1 MDAITPPIGSAIAST
16 REIDRL
22 IAELAARQ
30 HDLVARWQLLEL
42 GINEKA
48 IDHRLQTRRLRRVR
62 PGVYKLGAAR
72 LTRRGRW
79 MADVLACGKG
89 AGLGGDSVLQLLGV
103 RRPNNRKTVV
113 ITSKRGRRTP
123 KGIDLRT
130 SRNVEFITWD
140 GIPVT
145 PLPRALA
152 DAARDLDDEQLE
164 AALERAIVDHQLHL
178 DSLPKRKPK
187 NLSRLVRD
195 MELGRA
201 MTDSDLENLFRKLI
215 KQAGLP
221 QPLSNRDVWTGERF
235 YRPDFIW
242 PAQRLIVEID
252 GPIHRSQREADTQ
265 RAAHLSALGYTIQ
278 RYTRLQLIRHHRA
291 ITNAIRPF
299 VSDRERGGSVRSGA

>member
-1 MDAITPPIGSAIAST
+1 M
-16 REIDRL
+16 
-22 IAELAARQ
+22 IAELAGRQ
-30 HDLVARWQLLEL
+30 HDLVGRWQLLEL
-42 GINEKA
+42 QINEKA

-62 PGVYKLGAAR
+62 PGVYKLGTGR

-79 MADVLACGKG
+79 MSDVLACGKG
-89 AGLGGDSVLQLLGV
+89 AGLGGETVLQLLGV

-140 GIPVT
+140 GIPIT

-152 DAARDLDDEQLE
+152 DAARHLDDEQLE

-178 DSLPKRKPK
+178 DSLPWRKPK

-195 MELGRA
+195 LELGRSL
-201 MTDSDLENLFRKLI
+201 TDSDLENRFRKII

-221 QPLSNRDVWTGERF
+221 QPLCNRDIWTGERF

-242 PAQRLIVEID
+242 PEQRVIVEID
-252 GPIHRSQREADTQ
+252 GPIHRAQGEADSRRQ
-265 RAAHLSALGYTIQ
+265 ANLAALGFQVQ
-278 RYTRLQLIRHHRA
+278 RFTRLQLIRRPDEPA
-291 ITNAIRPF
+291 NALRPF
-299 VSDRERGGSVRSGA
+299 L